1 MKNIK
6 LEAIVVLVLALV
18 CIGTVIATG
27 KIALLGSVVALL
39 GLGALLLKKN
49 EAKENQ
55 ERS

>member
-6 LEAIVVLVLALV
+6 LEVIVVLVLALV
-18 CIGTVIATG
+18 CIGTVIATR